1 CKYCGPDGPGTRIE
15 NRDNKPLK
23 HLIDPIKCPLAPQSA
38 RNAARTYLASKAS
51 EPLPDPIGGS
61 MASVPETVSLEDDP
75 DATNVVVQHPSKVL
89 KRPSGTLLGYVDPAL
104 TAGQQERANVKLF
117 RFIVHANIPLSA
129 IENWFFRNFLDEI
142 RPSYTPPSRYV
153 L

>member
-1 CKYCGPDGPGTRIE
+1 MAGRPPAKIITDHFKQLDKLENKSNRWYYACKYCGPDGPGTRIE

-51 EPLPDPIGGS
+51 ELLPDPIGGS

-117 RFIVHANIPLSA
+117 R
-129 IENWFFRNFLDEI
+129 
-142 RPSYTPPSRYV
+142 
-153 L
+153 